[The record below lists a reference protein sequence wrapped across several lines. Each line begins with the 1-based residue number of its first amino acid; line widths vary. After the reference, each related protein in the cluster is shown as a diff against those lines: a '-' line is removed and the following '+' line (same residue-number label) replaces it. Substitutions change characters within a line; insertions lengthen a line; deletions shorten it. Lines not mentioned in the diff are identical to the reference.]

1 MARHAQLVTREGPNC
16 SKEKKFG
23 PHGFLP
29 QHSRKYDELP
39 NRSPATKNCSAGL
52 SRTPVLPPIT
62 CSSDKKFLD
71 SIETY
76 IQEETEKLAPADQL
90 DAEQQ
95 CIIYGNAF
103 DKVIDHCTDYKAIL
117 TAIKHEYD
125 VFIDAIKQGQRD
137 AVHLQGKLKVLASE
151 PTTLM
156 YYRKRAHQ
164 LTNRIEIIQN
174 DSRRIESQLQKIRD
188 GRKVN
193 TSQEEEKV
201 SPQTEIKPYRRI
213 PGMTIEDSFSMDALI
228 EYQKHL
234 KDRRQAL
241 KFDMKHKYVPLK
253 MKQEL
258 DQKLSHAVQE
268 RDEAEL
274 INQRL
279 RLGYRRRQVI
289 ADAISSWKK
298 SDKSVTLYTSISQVI
313 GKETELR
320 DDVVPTKVFDD
331 DDDPGKTKEAETLIE
346 YVKRFNELF
355 VDGQYKA
362 AAVYAA
368 NSPRGILRNT
378 ETMEKFKAVA
388 LEGQVRPLMLFFEAL
403 VGSSF
408 LTKHPVNAALT
419 LDGITCAL
427 AHNKLDLVIHWV
439 KQQRLTFSEALG
451 DVISDYGEREP
462 PHKFTCLALAEL
474 IYRKCASHRKTALC
488 MCFQGQVQGAMDY
501 TYQCKHFLLDDYLF
515 LLKNCPDTELI
526 HALTEE
532 CNGKP
537 AALSV
542 GQAVL
547 CLICTDHKDHGFQ
560 LLESIHKCG
569 QRALEQVIINDVRCT
584 PEEWVEIAVECSNN
598 NYMPLSE
605 KIMSIVI
612 SQDGVVEMSSKDED
626 AKIMDHV
633 FM

>member
-1 MARHAQLVTREGPNC
+1 MASRPAQLVKREGPNC

-23 PHGFLP
+23 PHGYLP

-346 YVKRFNELF
+346 YVKR
-355 VDGQYKA
+355 
-362 AAVYAA
+362 
-368 NSPRGILRNT
+368 
-378 ETMEKFKAVA
+378 
-388 LEGQVRPLMLFFEAL
+388 
-403 VGSSF
+403 
-408 LTKHPVNAALT
+408 
-419 LDGITCAL
+419 
-427 AHNKLDLVIHWV
+427 
-439 KQQRLTFSEALG
+439 LTFSEALG

-547 CLICTDHKDHGFQ
+547 CLICTDHKEHGFQ